1 MIIFSMIDY
10 SFERLYNTIRK
21 KIPNIN
27 KDRLLKAYNLSK
39 KLHEGQVR
47 ECKNHLPY
55 FTHPYEV
62 ALILSEMNVDEDT
75 IIAGLLH
82 DTVEDTDYT
91 IEKVEGEFGKTVA
104 TIVNGVTKI
113 DLLPQM
119 TKEAADVE
127 NMRKLFISMAKDL
140 RVVFVK
146 LADRLHNMRTLDDL
160 PREKRERKSRE
171 TLDIYAPLAHRL
183 GINFIKWEL
192 EDRAFK
198 NLYPEKY
205 QEIKSMVTK
214 KLSKRKAN
222 LEYYR
227 NRIERFLKNYNI
239 KIYGRIKHFWS
250 IYNKLE
256 FKGKDFNEIYDL
268 TGIRILTKSKGDCYA
283 ILGEIHTLYKPISGR
298 FKDYIATPKSNGYQS
313 LHTTVI
319 TEMGEPLEIQI
330 RTEEMENVANYGVAA
345 HWIYKTRSK
354 SIKKELKWIGML
366 LDWQKDISRNLEFDE
381 IFVFTPRGNVISL
394 PKESVPIDF
403 AYRIHTYIGN
413 HCIGAKI
420 NGNMVPLNYRLK
432 DGDVVEIIVDKN
444 MKGPSIDWLKFVKTS
459 GARAKIR
466 RFLKDNL
473 KESLIEKG
481 KTDFDNYCKNKGIN
495 ITKKELKKIK
505 DSFDIKEDDDFF
517 FKIGEG
523 SLLLSKIF
531 KDLEPQQTKEIKLVR
546 QKPVKSKVLVEGNEN
561 FETRMAKCCNPI
573 PYDDIIGYVTL
584 NGYIS
589 VHRKDCKNV
598 SNLSEDRLVKVK
610 WANSD
615 GINYYVNIDIEAV
628 NSSGVLNKVISVVN
642 NERFNMAGITTRE
655 FDDTIRILLKIEVKN
670 SSQADELVRKLKSI
684 DGVFYSVRY

>member
-1 MIIFSMIDY
+1 MKDY
-10 SFERLYNTIRK
+10 SFDKLVSAITK
-21 KIPNIN
+21 TIPNIN
-27 KDRLLKAYNLSK
+27 RSRLLKAFDLSK
-39 KLHEGQVR
+39 ELHEGQVR
-47 ECKNHLPY
+47 ECKQHLPY

-62 ALILSEMNVDEDT
+62 ALILAQMNVDEDT
-75 IIAGLLH
+75 VIAGLLH

-91 IEKVEGEFGKTVA
+91 IQEIEREFGKTVA
-104 TIVNGVTKI
+104 LIVDGVTKI
-113 DLLPQM
+113 DRLPRM
-119 TKEAADVE
+119 TKEAVDIE
-127 NMRKLFISMAKDL
+127 NTRKLFVSMAKDL

-160 PREKRERKSRE
+160 PEEKRKRKSKE

-205 QEIKSMVTK
+205 QEIKSMVTQ

-227 NRIERFLKNYNI
+227 DKIREYLKKYDI

-250 IYNKLE
+250 IYNKLIN
-256 FKGKDFNEIYDL
+256 KDKEFNEIYDL
-268 TGIRILTKSKGDCYA
+268 TGIRILTKNKADCYA
-283 ILGEIHTLYKPISGR
+283 ILGEIHNIYKPISGR

-319 TEMGEPLEIQI
+319 TEMGEPLEVQI

-345 HWIYKTRSK
+345 HWIYKARSK
-354 SIKKELKWIGML
+354 SIKKELKWISAL
-366 LDWQKDISRNLEFDE
+366 IDWQKDISRNLEFDE

-394 PKESVPIDF
+394 PKGSIPIDF

-413 HCIGAKI
+413 HCAGAKI

-444 MKGPSIDWLKFVKTS
+444 MKGPSLDWIKLVKTS

-473 KESLIEKG
+473 RDSLIEKG
-481 KTDFDNYCKNKGIN
+481 KNDFETYCKNKN
-495 ITKKELKKIK
+495 IVVNKKDIKKLAEK
-505 DSFDIKEDDDFF
+505 FDIKDDDEFF
-517 FKIGEG
+517 FRIGEG
-523 SLLLSKIF
+523 SVLLSKVF
-531 KDLEPQQTKEIKLVR
+531 KDMEPVQERQIKFVP
-546 QKPVKSKVLVEGNEN
+546 QKPVKSKILVEGNDN
-561 FETRMAKCCNPI
+561 FETKIAKCCNPI

-589 VHRKDCKNV
+589 VHKKNCKNIA
-598 SNLSEDRLVKVK
+598 NLSDKRFVKVK
-610 WANSD
+610 WADTENT
-615 GINYYVNIDIEAV
+615 NYYANIDIEAV
-628 NSSGVLNKVISVVN
+628 NSSGILNKVVSLVS
-642 NERFNMAGITTRE
+642 NEKLNLAGITTKE
-655 FDDTIRILLKIEVKN
+655 FDDTIRILLKVEVKN
-670 SSQADELVRKLKSI
+670 SEQADDLVKKVRSI
-684 DGVFYSVRY
+684 QGVFYSTRY

>member
-1 MIIFSMIDY
+1 MNDY
-10 SFERLYNTIRK
+10 SFERLLETVKK

-27 KDRLLKAYNLSK
+27 EDRLKKAYELSK

-62 ALILSEMNVDEDT
+62 ALILSEMNVDEET
-75 IIAGLLH
+75 IISGLLH

-91 IEKVEGEFGKTVA
+91 IEEIEKEFGKTVA

-119 TKEAADVE
+119 TKEAADIE

-160 PREKRERKSRE
+160 PKEKRERKAKE

-192 EDRAFK
+192 EDRSFK

-227 NRIERFLKNYNI
+227 TKIEKFLKNYNI
-239 KIYGRIKHFWS
+239 RIYGRIKHFWS
-250 IYNKLE
+250 IYNKLVNKE
-256 FKGKDFNEIYDL
+256 KDFNDIYDL
-268 TGIRILTKSKGDCYA
+268 TGIRILTKSKADCYA

-330 RTEEMENVANYGVAA
+330 RTEEMENVANYGIAA
-345 HWIYKTRSK
+345 HWVYKARSK
-354 SIKKELKWIGML
+354 SIKKELKWIGIL
-366 LDWQKDISRNLEFDE
+366 LDWQRDISRNLEFDE

-394 PKESVPIDF
+394 PKGSIPIDF
-403 AYRIHTYIGN
+403 AYRIHSYIGN
-413 HCIGAKI
+413 HCSGAKI

-473 KESLIEKG
+473 KDSLIEKG
-481 KTDFDNYCKNKGIN
+481 KNDFDSYCKNKNIN
-495 ITKKELKKIK
+495 ITKKEIKKLKDK
-505 DSFDIKEDDDFF
+505 FDIKEDEEFF

-531 KDLEPQQTKEIKLVR
+531 KDLEPIEEKEIKLVK
-546 QKPVKSKVLVEGNEN
+546 QKAVKGKVLVEGNEN
-561 FETRMAKCCNPI
+561 FETKMAKCCNPI

-584 NGYIS
+584 SGYIS
-589 VHRKDCKNV
+589 IHKKNCKNIQ
-598 SNLSEDRLVKVK
+598 SLSKDRFVKVR
-610 WANSD
+610 WANAE
-615 GINYYVNIDIEAV
+615 GTNYYANIDIEAV
-628 NSSGVLNKVISVVN
+628 NSSGMLNKVIELVN
-642 NERFNMAGITTRE
+642 NEKLNLSGISTKE
-655 FDDTIRILLKIEVKN
+655 FDDTIRILLKVEVKN
-670 SSQADELVRKLKSI
+670 SEQADTLVKKIKTI
-684 DGVFYSVRY
+684 DGVFYSIRY